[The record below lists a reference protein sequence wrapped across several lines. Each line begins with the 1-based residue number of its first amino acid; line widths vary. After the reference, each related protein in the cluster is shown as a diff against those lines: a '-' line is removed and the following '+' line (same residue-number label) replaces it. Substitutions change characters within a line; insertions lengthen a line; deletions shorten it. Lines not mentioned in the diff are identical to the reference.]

1 MPLQLDADITAAL
14 AASAEA
20 ATAIGLPERDDALA
34 LREVTNQTLTILF
47 ANLPSA
53 PNVKTTSFGDVTSVP
68 MRWYTRGDDKP
79 GAAMVYAHGGGMI
92 AGSVDIYEPLVRHYV
107 QLTGVPF
114 LVMDY
119 RLAPEF
125 HDTTPAE
132 DAFTAT
138 RWLFE
143 HADQQGVDPTRI
155 ALMGDSG
162 GGGVAA
168 GAAILARDHGVQLA
182 RQILIY
188 PMLDDRNTTPDPA
201 LAPTA
206 TWTYDNNFTG
216 WHALLGDAIGG
227 PSVSPVAAPA
237 RLDDCAGLAAAYI
250 EVGELD
256 IFGDESIDYARRL
269 IAAGVSCELHV
280 VPGAPHA
287 HDLIGMPFPIG
298 RRSLDE
304 KVRAI
309 NSV

>member
-1 MPLQLDADITAAL
+1 
-14 AASAEA
+14 
-20 ATAIGLPERDDALA
+20 
-34 LREVTNQTLTILF
+34 
-47 ANLPSA
+47 
-53 PNVKTTSFGDVTSVP
+53 
-68 MRWYTRGDDKP
+68 
-79 GAAMVYAHGGGMI
+79 
-92 AGSVDIYEPLVRHYV
+92 
-107 QLTGVPF
+107 
-114 LVMDY
+114 MDY

-216 WHALLGDAIGG
+216 WHALLGGAIGG
-227 PSVSPVAAPA
+227 SSVSHVAAPA
-237 RLDDCAGLAAAYI
+237 RLHDFAGLAAAYI

-256 IFGDESIDYARRL
+256 IFRDESIDYARRL

-287 HDLIGMPFPIG
+287 HDLIGMPFAIG

-304 KVRAI
+304 KIRAI